1 MPSGAVVDALERAPS
16 DRRPV
21 VLVVEDDRCVADLL
35 TEVLDACGYAVERAT
50 TAAEARRKVG
60 RSQPVLVVLDLI
72 LPDLDGLILC
82 ADIRRETG
90 IPIVVVSGTNR
101 KRDAVLSLR
110 LGADDFILKPFDV
123 DELEE
128 RIRTVLRRA
137 AV

>member
-16 DRRPV
+16 DLRPV
-21 VLVVEDDRCVADLL
+21 VLVVEDDTCVADLL

-60 RSQPVLVVLDLI
+60 QSQPVLVVLDLI

-123 DELEE
+123 AELEE

-137 AV
+137 A

>member
-21 VLVVEDDRCVADLL
+21 VLVVEDDTCVADLL

-101 KRDAVLSLR
+101 KRDAALSLR
-110 LGADDFILKPFDV
+110 LGADDFIVKPFDV
-123 DELEE
+123 AELEE

>member
-137 AV
+137 T